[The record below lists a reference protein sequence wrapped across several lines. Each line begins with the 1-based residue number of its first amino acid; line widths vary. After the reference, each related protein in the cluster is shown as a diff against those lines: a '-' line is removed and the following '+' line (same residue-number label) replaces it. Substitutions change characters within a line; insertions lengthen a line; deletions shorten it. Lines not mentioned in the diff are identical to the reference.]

1 MLTRL
6 AMDGGLIAASI
17 VVLWPACCR
26 LERAAHNLARH
37 YGLPEIV
44 KGSVIMAT
52 SSSFPELA
60 TVVLAGSL
68 HGDYDLGLATVIGSA
83 LFNILVIP
91 GISVFSR
98 PGSLDADRS
107 IVFRETQFYLLS
119 VMVILVTLSFSVLY
133 NPQLHGRLEGEL
145 TRPLALLPLAFYLL
159 YVYLQYHEVREH
171 RSSTSAPALRPIAEW
186 ASMAG
191 SMVVV
196 TLGVELLIRTSL
208 DLGRLLGTPSYFW
221 GATMIAAATS
231 IPDLF
236 LSVRAARRTVSV
248 SSLSNVLGSNIFDLL
263 VVLPAGVLVAGTV
276 IIDYPRMLPI
286 MAFLIFATVVMLV
299 LARRGF
305 ALSRRDGVVLLSL
318 YAVFI
323 AWMTA
328 GSFGVLPRS

>member
-6 AMDGGLIAASI
+6 AMDGGQI
-17 VVLWPACCR
+17 
-26 LERAAHNLARH
+26 
-37 YGLPEIV
+37 
-44 KGSVIMAT
+44 
-52 SSSFPELA
+52 
-60 TVVLAGSL
+60 
-68 HGDYDLGLATVIGSA
+68 
-83 LFNILVIP
+83 
-91 GISVFSR
+91 
-98 PGSLDADRS
+98 
-107 IVFRETQFYLLS
+107 
-119 VMVILVTLSFSVLY
+119 
-133 NPQLHGRLEGEL
+133 
-145 TRPLALLPLAFYLL
+145 
-159 YVYLQYHEVREH
+159 
-171 RSSTSAPALRPIAEW
+171 
-186 ASMAG
+186 
-191 SMVVV
+191 
-196 TLGVELLIRTSL
+196 
-208 DLGRLLGTPSYFW
+208 
-221 GATMIAAATS
+221 AATS

-305 ALSRRDGVVLLSL
+305 ALSKRDGVVLLSL

>member
-6 AMDGGLIAASI
+6 AMDGGL
-17 VVLWPACCR
+17 
-26 LERAAHNLARH
+26 
-37 YGLPEIV
+37 
-44 KGSVIMAT
+44 
-52 SSSFPELA
+52 
-60 TVVLAGSL
+60 
-68 HGDYDLGLATVIGSA
+68 
-83 LFNILVIP
+83 
-91 GISVFSR
+91 
-98 PGSLDADRS
+98 
-107 IVFRETQFYLLS
+107 
-119 VMVILVTLSFSVLY
+119 
-133 NPQLHGRLEGEL
+133 
-145 TRPLALLPLAFYLL
+145 
-159 YVYLQYHEVREH
+159 
-171 RSSTSAPALRPIAEW
+171 
-186 ASMAG
+186 
-191 SMVVV
+191 
-196 TLGVELLIRTSL
+196 
-208 DLGRLLGTPSYFW
+208 
-221 GATMIAAATS
+221 IAAATS

-305 ALSRRDGVVLLSL
+305 ALSKRDGVVLLSL